1 VSRGREGGRE
11 GRSARSTSL
20 RHEEGGREGGRDGE
34 REGEKERKFI
44 RNDTPRVHGSET
56 RYTIFIYTLFINLYT
71 I

>member
-1 VSRGREGGRE
+1 M
-11 GRSARSTSL
+11 
-20 RHEEGGREGGRDGE
+20 EGGRDGE